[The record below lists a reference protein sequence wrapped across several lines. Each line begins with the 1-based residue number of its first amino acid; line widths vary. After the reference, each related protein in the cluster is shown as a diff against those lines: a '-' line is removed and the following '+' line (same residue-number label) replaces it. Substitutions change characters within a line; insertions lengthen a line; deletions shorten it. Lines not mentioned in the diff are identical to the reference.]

1 MKVEGFNHIT
11 INVSNLSQSLAFYVD
26 MLGMD
31 LIHKGNYDAYLEWGK
46 AWVCLQERSSYVESS
61 QNQIG
66 FDHVA
71 FTINEINFHEAA
83 TYLIEQQVTITRGPT
98 KRGGGWTIN
107 FLDPDGTV
115 LELHSATLHDRM
127 QVWE

>member
-1 MKVEGFNHIT
+1 MKVQGFNHIT

-26 MLGMD
+26 LLGMD

-46 AWVCLQERSSYVESS
+46 AWVCLQERPSYSKLE
-61 QNQIG
+61 QQHIG
-66 FDHVA
+66 IDHVA
-71 FTINEINFHEAA
+71 FTVDEIGFHQAT
-83 TYLIEQQVTITRGPT
+83 TYLIEQQVSITRGPI

-115 LELHSATLHDRM
+115 LELHSATLQDRM